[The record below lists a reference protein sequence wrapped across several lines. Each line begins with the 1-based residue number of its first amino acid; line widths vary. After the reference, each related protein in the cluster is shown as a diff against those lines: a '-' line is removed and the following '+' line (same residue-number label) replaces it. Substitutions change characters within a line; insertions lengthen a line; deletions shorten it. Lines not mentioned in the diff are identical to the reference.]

1 MVKSLLTCTDVELE
15 VATPAYY
22 SMLSASF
29 KQFLDQT
36 VSPSYLESLPYL
48 PAAECNVSICT
59 ICMEDCS
66 PSTKLLQLPC
76 GHAYHRSC
84 ASKWFTTRSRRCPLC
99 ARVLPM
105 SRSAFN
111 GPVIITWSHDVVMR
125 RPDTVPTFDCSPGAQ
140 GECGFI
146 AFLLMM
152 LLVAAVV
159 VTPFLAVTIVVVI

>member
-1 MVKSLLTCTDVELE
+1 MNQIFGLQVVRRTSLHVLIICDVLDDSPSARWNASNPRLLIRAGHVIKRVNNSCNVEDMVKSLSTCTDVELE

-22 SMLSASF
+22 AMLSASF

-48 PAAECNVSICT
+48 SAAECNVYICT

-66 PSTKLLQLPC
+66 PNTKLLQLPC

-84 ASKWFTTRSRRCPLC
+84 ATKWFTRRSRRCPLC

-105 SRSAFN
+105 S
-111 GPVIITWSHDVVMR
+111 M
-125 RPDTVPTFDCSPGAQ
+125 
-140 GECGFI
+140 
-146 AFLLMM
+146 
-152 LLVAAVV
+152 
-159 VTPFLAVTIVVVI
+159 VTI